1 MLFLRRKTGRNR
13 KCEKAWLGRSFYG
26 DKGTGGPRDY
36 AFSKRE
42 RQDLQSSFGMTTV
55 VAQTSSDGR
64 KPSTAEQ
71 AHSGIT
77 QSGHDFGSIVYM
89 NGTSIFSQ
97 GHIFDVMQAI
107 FDGPMS
113 PL

>member
-1 MLFLRRKTGRNR
+1 MLPAGKQISYFIEVSCSGAEGVQLEASPTRQQFARRSLCLSR
-13 KCEKAWLGRSFYG
+13 A
-26 DKGTGGPRDY
+26 Y

-42 RQDLQSSFGMTTV
+42 RQDLQSCLGMTTV

-71 AHSGIT
+71 AHSSIT
-77 QSGHDFGSIVYM
+77 QSGHDFGSIVDM

-97 GHIFDVMQAI
+97 
-107 FDGPMS
+107 
-113 PL
+113 